1 MRQKSG
7 PVKEPAVKVVKDIRR
22 ATRRQFSAKRRSAW
36 CWRACAARRA
46 SPSCAV
52 VKGSSR
58 ICIAAGR
65 KTSLRPGRSGSSA
78 GEALWRLLLARQRAG
93 NRLAAVE

>member
-22 ATRRQFSAKRRSAW
+22 ATRRQFSAKEKIRMVLEGLRGEESIAELCRREGI
-36 CWRACAARRA
+36 
-46 SPSCAV
+46 V
-52 VKGSSR
+52 QNL
-58 ICIAAGR
+58 IAAGR

-78 GEALWRLLLARQRAG
+78 GEALWRLLLARQRAD